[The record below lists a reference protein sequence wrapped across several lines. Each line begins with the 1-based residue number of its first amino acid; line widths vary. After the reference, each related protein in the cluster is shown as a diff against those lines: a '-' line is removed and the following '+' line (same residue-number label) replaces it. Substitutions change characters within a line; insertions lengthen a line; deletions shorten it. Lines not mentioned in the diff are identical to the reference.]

1 MAAEN
6 RSAHDRFLADAG
18 VRPDDRMLD
27 DRVLLDVAVS
37 PDHAVRAD
45 AGAGLDDR
53 ALVHETGTLDDG
65 AVFDARVRR
74 HPRGGRGGRK
84 RCRMVPA
91 VHDVAMYLHVLFS
104 RADVDPVPAVDVRDE
119 RLATLA
125 QRGKV

>member
-27 DRVLLDVAVS
+27 DRMLLDVALP

-74 HPRGGRGGRK
+74 HPYGGRRGRK
-84 RCRMVPA
+84 RCRTVPT
-91 VHDVAMYLHVLFS
+91 VHDVPMHLHVFFS
-104 RADVDPVPAVDVRDE
+104 RADVDPVPGVEVRSE
-119 RLATLA
+119 
-125 QRGKV
+125 